1 MKHFWS
7 LALCLALV
15 FSLSACGGEYQAPAE
30 NAPEETLADNE
41 YIGEGEG
48 FGGTIRVKVTM
59 DGDQIS
65 KIEVLSHGET
75 AGVSDPAFETIPDAI
90 IAAQSTEVD
99 AAAGATFSS
108 KGIMEAVNDALSKIG
123 T

>member
-1 MKHFWS
+1 ME
-7 LALCLALV
+7 AEA
-15 FSLSACGGEYQAPAE
+15 APGE
-30 NAPEETLADNE
+30 NAPEETLAENE

-48 FGGTIRVKVTM
+48 CGGTSRVKVTM
-59 DGDQIS
+59 DGGQS
-65 KIEVLSHGET
+65 SNIEGLSHGET